1 MQCIAE
7 MTRCSELSRRE
18 TLIGGSM
25 IVEDLSRAT
34 TSKVA
39 EGSLKS
45 GIPEARKVF
54 LIPPLLSVSPSL
66 VMQVDSLCSR
76 LVH

>member
-1 MQCIAE
+1 M
-7 MTRCSELSRRE
+7 
-18 TLIGGSM
+18 
-25 IVEDLSRAT
+25 VEDLSRAT

-66 VMQVDSLCSR
+66 VMQVDSLYSR
-76 LVH
+76 L